1 MQKIYRYL
9 KGEKV
14 LLIALAAALLSMLL
28 VRPDAAYAGYVDWD
42 VLMLLFALMAV
53 VAGLKRCGV
62 MDRLSGA
69 LIRRAGSA
77 RALCM
82 ALSMACFFSA
92 MLVTNDVALITFV
105 PLTVSLLADRP
116 EQLIVTVVI
125 ETIAAN
131 LGSMA
136 TPIGNPQNLYLYAHY
151 AMPMGAFVRAVVPLT
166 AVSLVLVLLACL
178 LVKKEA
184 LACAAIGGQPEKKL
198 PAAALVLHGVQ
209 FAACILS
216 VLGVMPKW
224 VSFLFVLAT
233 MLVHDRSLLRE
244 VDYALLAT
252 FVCFFVFVGNL
263 GRVEAVSALLG
274 GVIAGRELEIGI
286 LASQVISNVPAA
298 LMLSGFTESA
308 AELMR
313 GVDLG
318 GLGTLVASLA
328 SLISFKL
335 YMKAPGAKAGRY
347 LAVFTALNL
356 AFLAV
361 LYALAKLG
369 L

>member
-1 MQKIYRYL
+1 MKKIAAYL
-9 KGEKV
+9 KGEAV
-14 LLIALAAALLSMLL
+14 LLIAMAAALVSMCI
-28 VRPDAAYAGYVDWD
+28 VPPDAVYAEYVDWD

-53 VAGLKRCGV
+53 VAGLKRCGL
-62 MDRLSGA
+62 MDRVSDM
-69 LIRRAGSA
+69 LIRRAGHA

-82 ALSMACFFSA
+82 LLSMACFFSA
-92 MLVTNDVALITFV
+92 MLLTNDVALLTFV
-105 PLTVSLLADRP
+105 PLTTALLSAAP
-116 EQLIVTVVI
+116 GQLILTVAI

-151 AMPMGAFVRAVVPLT
+151 EMPMGQFLRAVGPLT
-166 AVSLVLVLLACL
+166 LISFVLVLLACC
-178 LVKKEA
+178 LVSREPVAVHTQQEKRAVGA
-184 LACAAIGGQPEKKL
+184 LP
-198 PAAALVLHGVQ
+198 LVLHGAQ
-209 FAACILS
+209 FAVCLLS
-216 VLGVMPKW
+216 VLGVLPKW
-224 VSFLFVLAT
+224 ICFVLVLIST
-233 MLVHDRSLLRE
+233 LTYDRSL
-244 VDYALLAT
+244 VKQIDYALLAT

-263 GRVEAVSALLG
+263 GRLDAVSGLLG
-274 GVIAGRELEIGI
+274 SVIAGRELEVGI

-298 LMLSGFTESA
+298 LMLSGFTQDASA
-308 AELMR
+308 LMR

-347 LAVFTALNL
+347 LAVFTALNF

>member
-1 MQKIYRYL
+1 MKKVWTWL
-9 KGEKV
+9 KGEAV
-14 LLIALAAALLSMLL
+14 LLIALIAALFSMLIIP
-28 VRPDAAYAGYVDWD
+28 PDAAYAGYVDWD

-53 VAGLKRCGV
+53 VAGLKKCGV
-62 MDRLSGA
+62 MDRLSAA
-69 LIRRAGSA
+69 LLRSAGNTRR
-77 RALCM
+77 LCLL
-82 ALSMACFFSA
+82 LSLACFFSS
-92 MLVTNDVALITFV
+92 MLLTNDVALITFV
-105 PLTVSLLADRP
+105 PLTAALLNG
-116 EQLIVTVVI
+116 ETLILTVVL

-151 AMPMGAFVRAVVPLT
+151 DMPMGVFFGAVLPLT
-166 AVSLVLVLLACL
+166 FVSLVLVALGCL
-178 LVKKEA
+178 LVRKQSVTLPESKTSSVSSKA
-184 LACAAIGGQPEKKL
+184 LWLHAA
-198 PAAALVLHGVQ
+198 Q
-209 FAACILS
+209 FAVCLLA
-216 VLGVMPKW
+216 VLKVLPKW
-224 VSFLFVLAT
+224 AAFAAVLAST
-233 MLVHDRSLLRE
+233 FAFDRKLLKE

-263 GRVEAVSALLG
+263 GRVDVVSQLLG
-274 GVIAGRELEIGI
+274 SVIAGRELEVGI

-298 LMLSGFTESA
+298 LMLSGFTENA

-335 YMKAPGAKAGRY
+335 YMKTPDAKGGRY
-347 LAVFTALNL
+347 MAVFTMLN
-356 AFLAV
+356 AGFLAV

-369 L
+369 M